1 MAEVVGV
8 QYSAMNTYTTTTVIW
23 YRKQRVEETQRDS
36 ETQCVKLFQQ
46 QTIKIV
52 NMTYNLGRY
61 DLGEFRMSKII
72 DIDTLGT

>member
-1 MAEVVGV
+1 MAKVVGV
-8 QYSAMNTYTTTTVIW
+8 QYSAMNTYTTTTAIW

-46 QTIKIV
+46 QTIRIV

-61 DLGEFRMSKII
+61 VLGEFR
-72 DIDTLGT
+72 